1 MKHIIEVSRTDT
13 DHIIVAD
20 LKNEYSMMVDLN
32 RKDDEQ
38 VMNAIEVVLKHYMGP
53 TEYAEWFRV
62 RGTPLDSSYPDGD
75 GYWKENE

>member
-20 LKNEYSMMVDLN
+20 LKNEYYLN
-32 RKDDEQ
+32 DDNTELRSG
-38 VMNAIEVVLKHYMGP
+38 IEVVLQHYMKP
-53 TEYAEWFRV
+53 TEYAEWFRA

-75 GYWKENE
+75 GYWKDTE